1 MTIDVKQMTPRVLAA
16 LVSGALA
23 SIQPTM
29 IRAEDGTQLVDDF
42 HAAFGKHH
50 ARANHAKGV
59 ILEGN
64 FAPTDDASALSKA
77 AVFAGPSVPVT
88 IRFSDFGGIPDI
100 PDNIGEANPRGL
112 AIKFRS
118 GSDADLDDPRSLPRS
133 AARCVLV
140 GGWPIFSI
148 SAASMLRRGYS
159 VAETIESFS
168 DVVPQMALLG
178 RDGHGTLCESGEIG
192 GTLASGPRQSSAS

>member
-59 ILEGN
+59 ILEILLQRM
-64 FAPTDDASALSKA
+64 T
-77 AVFAGPSVPVT
+77 
-88 IRFSDFGGIPDI
+88 
-100 PDNIGEANPRGL
+100 
-112 AIKFRS
+112 
-118 GSDADLDDPRSLPRS
+118 
-133 AARCVLV
+133 
-140 GGWPIFSI
+140 
-148 SAASMLRRGYS
+148 
-159 VAETIESFS
+159 
-168 DVVPQMALLG
+168 QALLAKP
-178 RDGHGTLCESGEIG
+178 LCSP
-192 GTLASGPRQSSAS
+192 APPFR